1 MTDNEVTPEKIFK
14 YASRY
19 YDRHGRWPEIRAV
32 AKRFKI
38 SQVKVE
44 NIVCD
49 YTGTDYLGIATGIGT
64 YSGVGSFDK
73 IGDYLVEAY

>member
-1 MTDNEVTPEKIFK
+1 M
-14 YASRY
+14 
-19 YDRHGRWPEIRAV
+19 